1 VVTVRHPTTLPVRG
15 LRDAL
20 AAAVALA
27 VVSTFGDF
35 VWAAIVPGHQVV
47 YGLVHGAVLLACIG
61 LWLGLPAGRP
71 GAGSLGGLAI
81 GVVSAGGFYLLAPLL
96 GYAAMFPMWMLL
108 WVLFAHLHARL
119 LGERDI
125 RGAAWRG
132 IVAAAVSGLAFY
144 AISDIWL
151 APSPRGPNYAWH
163 FVAWT
168 LAFFPGF
175 AALLATRAPSSGA

>member
-1 VVTVRHPTTLPVRG
+1 M
-15 LRDAL
+15 
-20 AAAVALA
+20 AA
-27 VVSTFGDF
+27 VSTFGDF
-35 VWAAIVPGHQVV
+35 VWATIVPGHQMV

-61 LWLGLPAGRP
+61 LWLGVPAGRP
-71 GAGSLGGLAI
+71 GAGTLGGLAI

-108 WVLFAHLHARL
+108 WVLFAYLHARL

-132 IVAAAVSGLAFY
+132 LVAAAASGLAFY
-144 AISDIWL
+144 AISGIWL
-151 APSPRGPNYAWH
+151 DPSPGGPNYPWH
-163 FVAWT
+163 VVAWT

-175 AALLATRAPSSGA
+175 AALLATRDSASRA